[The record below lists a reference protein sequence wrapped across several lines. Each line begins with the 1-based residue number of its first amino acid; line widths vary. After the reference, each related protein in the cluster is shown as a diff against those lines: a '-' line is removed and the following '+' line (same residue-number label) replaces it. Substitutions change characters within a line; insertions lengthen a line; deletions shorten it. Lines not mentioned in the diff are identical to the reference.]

1 MAVVKNVSP
10 VGALDIPL
18 IGRVVEAN
26 EEFEVPSD
34 VAEALLQQ
42 PDNFQPVA
50 KSKKSTT
57 NASEA

>member
-1 MAVVKNVSP
+1 MAVLKNVSP
-10 VGALDIPL
+10 IGALDIPL
-18 IGRVVEAN
+18 VGKVVEAN

-34 VAEALLQQ
+34 VAEVLLGQ
-42 PDNFQPVA
+42 PDNFQAVT